1 MDWSEEIA
9 SKYDGWAESRQG
21 QFVLQHEK
29 RLFQRLL
36 SPWPRRRQTLLEP
49 GCGTGIFL
57 EFFWEAGFDVSGI
70 DSSSAMLARARKR
83 LGSKAELHLGQV
95 EDLPFEDNEFDFVA
109 LITVLEFCSNP
120 EAVIKEAARVARKGL
135 VIGFL
140 NKHSLYYLTH
150 GLNYP
155 GVRKSLLRQ
164 ARWFSWWQMRK
175 IIRNVV
181 GPKKVYARS
190 VLPGTTL
197 FWRDLPGLKHFY
209 KILWPPFVGSFVG
222 VRVDLIKVAPI
233 QTPLMVLGSEP
244 AN

>member
-9 SKYDGWAESRQG
+9 YKYDAWAETRLG
-21 QFVLQHEK
+21 KFALKCEK
-29 RLFQRLL
+29 RLIQCLV
-36 SPWPRRRQTLLEP
+36 STWPRRRQTLLEL

-70 DSSSAMLARARKR
+70 DNSSAMLARARKR

-120 EAVIKEAARVARKGL
+120 ETVIKEAARVARKGMVL
-135 VIGFL
+135 GFL

-155 GVRKSLLRQ
+155 GARKSLLRQ
-164 ARWFSWWQMRK
+164 ARWFSWWEMRK
-175 IIRNVV
+175 IIYISLGSQNTC
-181 GPKKVYARS
+181 ARS
-190 VLPGTTL
+190 VLPGCPL
-197 FWRDLPGLKHFY
+197 FWRDCAGLKYLH
-209 KILWPPFVGSFVG
+209 KILWPPFVGSFIAT
-222 VRVDLIKVAPI
+222 RIDLIKTATI

>member
-95 EDLPFEDNEFDFVA
+95 
-109 LITVLEFCSNP
+109 
-120 EAVIKEAARVARKGL
+120 
-135 VIGFL
+135 
-140 NKHSLYYLTH
+140 
-150 GLNYP
+150 
-155 GVRKSLLRQ
+155 
-164 ARWFSWWQMRK
+164 
-175 IIRNVV
+175 
-181 GPKKVYARS
+181 
-190 VLPGTTL
+190 
-197 FWRDLPGLKHFY
+197 
-209 KILWPPFVGSFVG
+209 
-222 VRVDLIKVAPI
+222 
-233 QTPLMVLGSEP
+233 
-244 AN
+244 